1 MDSSS
6 GLLVMS
12 GSSCAGMSDFTAM
25 KTLPPPQSD
34 RSFLNTVYSEGKHE
48 YVGSPGL
55 SFDSQPKIMSGFEL
69 SMWLAKMAA
78 RSELLMLLQLIS
90 IQRRLEQWRKLVDV
104 RLFGV
109 LEDTGGAHGS
119 IWSPRSCDKAKNE
132 LLELK
137 VELELVLLN
146 ARLLE
151 KVG

>member
-1 MDSSS
+1 
-6 GLLVMS
+6 
-12 GSSCAGMSDFTAM
+12 
-25 KTLPPPQSD
+25 
-34 RSFLNTVYSEGKHE
+34 
-48 YVGSPGL
+48 
-55 SFDSQPKIMSGFEL
+55 MSGFKL
-69 SMWLAKMAA
+69 SMWLANMAA

-90 IQRRLEQWRKLVDV
+90 IQRRLERWRKLVDV